1 MVQPRIL
8 IIDDDPNIL
17 ELYSRLLKKHGY
29 DTVEAQNGKIGMKLY
44 RENPTDLIITD
55 VVMPEKEGIEVIREL
70 RRDFPDAK
78 IVAISGGG
86 IATSGT
92 MCLQIADRLGACRT
106 FTKPI
111 STAEL
116 LKAVQELLGK

>member
-1 MVQPRIL
+1 MVQSRIL

-29 DTVEAQNGKIGMKLY
+29 DTVEAKDGNIGMKLY
-44 RENPTDLIITD
+44 RENPTDLVITD

-70 RRDFPDAK
+70 RRDFADAK
-78 IVAISGGG
+78 IIAISGGG
-86 IATSGT
+86 LATSGT
-92 MCLQIADRLGACRT
+92 MCLQIADRLGASRT
-106 FTKPI
+106 FYKPV
-111 STAEL
+111 STTEL

>member
-29 DTVEAQNGKIGMKLY
+29 DTIEAKNGKIGMKLY

-86 IATSGT
+86 IATSGA

-111 STAEL
+111 SSAEL
-116 LKAVQELLGK
+116 LKAVQELLEK